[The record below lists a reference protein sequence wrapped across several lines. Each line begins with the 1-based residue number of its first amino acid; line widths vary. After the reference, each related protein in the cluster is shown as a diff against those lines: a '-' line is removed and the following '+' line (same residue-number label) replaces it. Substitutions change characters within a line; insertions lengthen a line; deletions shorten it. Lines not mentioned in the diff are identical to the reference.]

1 MSSNAIQTLFL
12 PLTQGE
18 ITFTA
23 ASARVLFLG
32 AQAHSDLALLAHE
45 NLTCWQIFKPY
56 AQALEAQ
63 GYQVHTDL
71 EHICAQQNYDI
82 VLILMPKNKIEAEY
96 WLAQGLK
103 ALKSGGTIICA
114 AANDAGGKRL
124 DKMLHAFG
132 MAETQNLSKNKAR
145 VVWGRAPETETS
157 SAQSALQAGVVQ
169 DILEGSYR
177 SQPGVFGWDKMDKG
191 TELLIRHLPD
201 QFSGRGADF
210 GCGYGALSRA
220 VLERAGENFKSL
232 TCLDADAR
240 AVALCAQNAADERI
254 HSAWCDLTQ
263 GAAGLKNL
271 DFIVMNPPFHE
282 GKASDSDIGL
292 AFIKRAHE
300 TLKPRGTLWMVAN
313 AQLPYER
320 ALGDLFHSVEK
331 LYEGGGFKTYR
342 AVK

>member
-1 MSSNAIQTLFL
+1 MSSDALQTLFL
-12 PLTQGE
+12 PLTQGG
-18 ITFTA
+18 IASST
-23 ASARVLFLG
+23 ASACVLFLG
-32 AQAHSDLALLAHE
+32 AQAHGDLTLLARE

-63 GYQVHTDL
+63 GYQIYTDL
-71 EHICAQQNYDI
+71 EHICAPQNYDL

-96 WLAQGLK
+96 WLAQGLS

-124 DKMLHAFG
+124 DKMLRAFG
-132 MAETQNLSKNKAR
+132 VTETQNLSKNKAR
-145 VVWGRAPETETS
+145 VVWGQAPEIGTS
-157 SAQSALQAGVVQ
+157 SVQSALQDGAVQ
-169 DILEGSYR
+169 DILGGFYR
-177 SQPGVFGWDKMDKG
+177 SQPGIFGWDKMDKG
-191 TELLIRHLPD
+191 TELLIRHLTD
-201 QFSGRGADF
+201 QFFGRGADF

-220 VLERAGENFKSL
+220 VLERASENLKSF

-240 AVALCAQNAADERI
+240 AVALCARNAADERV

-292 AFIKRAHE
+292 AFIRRAHE
-300 TLKPRGTLWMVAN
+300 TLKPRGILWIVAN

-320 ALGDLFHSVEK
+320 VLGELFSSVEK
-331 LYEGGGFKTYR
+331 LYEGGGFKLYR
-342 AVK
+342 AMK